1 MRSLLIFS
9 SPNIV
14 RVIRLRRMRW
24 GEERRG
30 VYRVLFGY
38 LREGDHL
45 EDPGMN
51 GRIILRW
58 IFRKWSVGYGLDRAG
73 SG

>member
-30 VYRVLFGY
+30 IYRVLVWKP
-38 LREGDHL
+38 EG
-45 EDPGMN
+45 
-51 GRIILRW
+51 R
-58 IFRKWSVGYGLDRAG
+58 
-73 SG
+73 